1 MPLTKER
8 VCAKIIKQ
16 TIKNRA
22 RYFGAVMDKSK
33 NIHAGH
39 RDRLK
44 KRFLREGLDAFEEHN
59 IIELLLFFGIPFKDT
74 NDIAHELLL
83 RFGSISNLLDANIE
97 DIMQVKGVGE
107 NAAILIKLIPSV
119 CRIYLEQKDGGFESC
134 DNIDKLG
141 KMLCNKYLA
150 VNVETVMLTL
160 LDNAYR
166 VISVEKVFE
175 GSVNSAQV
183 STRKLVEL
191 ALLKNASMVVI
202 SHNHPNG
209 IAVPSIDDLETTTA
223 LMHLFDAINTP
234 LLEHILVA
242 DNTYTPIIYNQLGER
257 RLLPDSS
264 TLSSSHDLSAFYNI
278 PIKDKKR

>member
-1 MPLTKER
+1 
-8 VCAKIIKQ
+8 
-16 TIKNRA
+16 
-22 RYFGAVMDKSK
+22 
-33 NIHAGH
+33 
-39 RDRLK
+39 
-44 KRFLREGLDAFEEHN
+44 
-59 IIELLLFFGIPFKDT
+59 
-74 NDIAHELLL
+74 
-83 RFGSISNLLDANIE
+83 
-97 DIMQVKGVGE
+97 
-107 NAAILIKLIPSV
+107 
-119 CRIYLEQKDGGFESC
+119 
-134 DNIDKLG
+134 
-141 KMLCNKYLA
+141 MLCNKYLA
-150 VNVETVMLTL
+150 VGVETVMLTL

-223 LMHLFDAINTP
+223 LMHLFDSINTP

-257 RLLPDSS
+257 RLLPDASA
-264 TLSSSHDLSAFYNI
+264 LSARHDLSAFYNL
-278 PIKDKKR
+278 PVKDDRSV

>member
-1 MPLTKER
+1 
-8 VCAKIIKQ
+8 
-16 TIKNRA
+16 
-22 RYFGAVMDKSK
+22 MDKSK

-44 KRFLREGLDAFEEHN
+44 KRFLKDGLDTFEEHN

-107 NAAILIKLIPSV
+107 NAAILLKLIPSV

-134 DNIDKLG
+134 DNIEKLG

-202 SHNHPNG
+202 SHNHTSGN
-209 IAVPSIDDLETTTA
+209 ALPSETDVEMTKSVKFSLQQTGVKLLDHVIVVSDDCVSMA
-223 LMHLFDAINTP
+223 QSRK
-234 LLEHILVA
+234 
-242 DNTYTPIIYNQLGER
+242 YN
-257 RLLPDSS
+257 
-264 TLSSSHDLSAFYNI
+264 NI
-278 PIKDKKR
+278 FA